1 MTLQGPGDEPAAGG
15 GQAREADDA
24 KDIAKDVEGEH
35 TEGVDGYPMDNAL
48 SGFEPVEIDTTR
60 AHPARMYDYLLGG
73 YDNYEV
79 DRIAAEQVI
88 AAMPET
94 RRAARELRTFMHR
107 AVRYM
112 AGEGVRQFLD
122 IGSGVPTAPNVHDI
136 AGAIVPG
143 VRVAYIDNDPIVRV
157 HAQARL
163 TNTGDNIF
171 VQADLR
177 EPRTILES
185 PRLRELFACD
195 EPVGLLLSAVL
206 YYLGD
211 DDEPGRILAALR
223 DALPAGSFIAASHVT
238 NDLAPPEVL
247 AELAAIGPVMERSSA
262 PMTVRT
268 EPEIRAFFD
277 GFDLVEPGLVQISQW
292 RPELASEAEGVP
304 QGRGVYAFA
313 AVGRKS

>member
-195 EPVGLLLSAVL
+195 EPVGLTQRGCQPFLRNRGRVRGRGARAVPREQRLPRFAGPLRFGLTLDLNVFAVL
-206 YYLGD
+206 
-211 DDEPGRILAALR
+211 
-223 DALPAGSFIAASHVT
+223 
-238 NDLAPPEVL
+238 
-247 AELAAIGPVMERSSA
+247 
-262 PMTVRT
+262 
-268 EPEIRAFFD
+268 
-277 GFDLVEPGLVQISQW
+277 
-292 RPELASEAEGVP
+292 
-304 QGRGVYAFA
+304 GRGIAHRPGAPAVA
-313 AVGRKS
+313 AAMCRSGRGAREKCVEGTVE